1 MINLSFVNILWTIFN
16 IALWIIIIALIV
28 RFVIKQIK
36 K

>member
-1 MINLSFVNILWTIFN
+1 MINLSFVNILWTILN

-28 RFVIKQIK
+28 RFVIQQIK